1 MSKSVLTPEVRTVLE
16 NSRIEGQNLYLPV
29 GQLER
34 KLYQDLDKHIK
45 NCGGKWNKSA
55 KAHVFDSCPKEKLG
69 MVLEKGVSVDE
80 KTLYQAFYTP
90 PEVARQAAQLLDC
103 KGLTVLEPSAGAGAL
118 IDAAL
123 ECGAKH
129 VDWIEIDPAKAEKL
143 KEKYGDGVCQ
153 DFLSHYNTRM
163 GTTDGFQYHRCLLNP
178 PFTKNQDIKH
188 VLHALENWL
197 APGGRIVAIMPDKPH
212 PKLDKYNP
220 VEYKL
225 GAGAFKQSGT
235 NVATKIV
242 VIDLPV

>member
-1 MSKSVLTPEVRTVLE
+1 MPKSILTPEVRAVLE
-16 NSRIEGQNLYLPV
+16 NSRIEGQNLYLPA

-34 KLYQDLDKHIK
+34 KLYQDVDKHIK

-55 KAHVFDSCPKEKLG
+55 KAHIFDSCPKEKLG

-80 KTLYQAFYTP
+80 KTVRQSFFTP
-90 PEVARQAAQLLDC
+90 PEIARKVAELADVA
-103 KGLTVLEPSAGAGAL
+103 GYIVLEPSAGDGRLADACMGAGAANVICNEL
-118 IDAAL
+118 DEKDAA
-123 ECGAKH
+123 
-129 VDWIEIDPAKAEKL
+129 KL
-143 KEKYGDGVCQ
+143 REKYKNVTCI
-153 DFLSHYNTRM
+153 DFLLYKGDSSFDKFERIVM
-163 GTTDGFQYHRCLLNP
+163 NP

-197 APGGRIVAIMPDKPH
+197 APGGKLVAIMPDKPH

-225 GAGAFKQSGT
+225 EAGAFKQSGT

-242 VIDLPV
+242 VIDL